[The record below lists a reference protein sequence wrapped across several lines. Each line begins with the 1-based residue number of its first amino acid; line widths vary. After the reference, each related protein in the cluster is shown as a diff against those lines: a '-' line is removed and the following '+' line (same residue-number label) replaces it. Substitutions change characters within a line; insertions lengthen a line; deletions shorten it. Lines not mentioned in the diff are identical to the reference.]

1 MEEKLMSAEAVA
13 EMMMIHTRT
22 LRKIVAED
30 STFPKPIM
38 IGPRMTRWRLSEL
51 KQWIDSKK

>member
-1 MEEKLMSAEAVA
+1 MSAEAVA